1 MGKLTDIG
9 IKGWIKTGE
18 RFEQRSDGAGLYLRY
33 RENDAAPVWLFR
45 YRFAGKARIV
55 VMGRYDTM
63 PLAKARKEAVL
74 LAARVKLGH
83 DVAGEKRAR
92 KLDALE
98 AIAVEKRK
106 RTVAMVADDF
116 YTQVIDGRWKRDHVV
131 RQRIEKDILPAIGKM
146 EVGTVRPAD
155 IDVMLRRVRKRGA
168 PAIANDVL
176 RWSKRIFNFAVKRGL
191 CEFNPAAAF
200 DTSDAGGKMK
210 ARDRVLSRSE
220 LVAVFAAMQATPSF
234 GRENELAVMLLL
246 LTCVRKNELLQAQWS
261 EFDLDAGVWHLPKA
275 RSKTDE
281 SISIPLSG
289 WAIELLKE
297 AHTLACG
304 SDYVFPAR
312 KAQNRQLPHV
322 SENALLEAFRRL
334 KPNLQGVPHF
344 TVHDLRR
351 TARTQLA
358 ELGVAPHVAEKCL
371 NHSLGGILRV
381 YDTHDYFA
389 ERKAALAKWA
399 DLLKKLA
406 AGGAD
411 VIPLHE
417 KKVAGAAA

>member
-9 IKGWIKTGE
+9 IKGWIKADE

-45 YRFAGKARIV
+45 YRFGGKARLV
-55 VMGRYDTM
+55 VIGRFDTM
-63 PLAKARKEAVL
+63 PLAKARKEAGL

-92 KLDALE
+92 KLEALE
-98 AIAVEKRK
+98 AIEAEKRK

-131 RQRIEKDILPAIGKM
+131 RQRIEKDILPVIGKM

-155 IDVMLRRVRKRGA
+155 IDAMLRRVRKRDA

-191 CEFNPAAAF
+191 CGFNPAAAF

-210 ARDRVLSRSE
+210 ARDRTLSRSE
-220 LVAVFAAMQATPSF
+220 LVTLFAAMEATSSF
-234 GRENELAVMLLL
+234 GRENELAVTLLL
-246 LTCVRKNELLQAQWS
+246 LLAVRKNELLQARWA
-261 EFDLDAGVWHLPKA
+261 EFDLDAGVWHLPKV

-281 SISIPLSG
+281 AISIPLSG
-289 WAIELLKE
+289 WAVECLKE

-304 SDYVFPAR
+304 SGFVFPSR
-312 KAQNRQLPHV
+312 KAQNRQLPYV
-322 SENALLEAFRRL
+322 SENTLLEAFRRL
-334 KPNLQGVPHF
+334 ESNMPGVEHF

-389 ERKAALAKWA
+389 ERKAALSKWA

-417 KKVAGAAA
+417 KKVAVAAA